1 MTPSVRQKKLAILGI
16 LKNETGPTP
25 GKDLAVVLGAQGLE
39 VSDRTVRMY
48 LQELEDEGFLVQ
60 SPRKGRTIT
69 EAGLRELESENAL
82 SRVGTLSSKINQMIY
97 DMNFDLNLGR
107 GTVIVNVT
115 FVAPGVLK
123 EHLDNLLQVYEQ
135 GFAMGRLVGL
145 LSPGTV
151 VNPNTV
157 VPQGRVG
164 LCTVCSV
171 ALNGVFLKHGIPVN
185 SLFSGLLEVRN
196 RVSQRFVEVIHYNG
210 TSIDPLA
217 LFIQAGMTDY
227 LGAIS
232 TGNGR
237 IGAGYREVPAGS
249 YDLVTRL
256 AERLKAIGLGAVETI
271 GKPGQNVYNVPVNE
285 GACGMVVIGGLNP
298 TAVFEEAGVRVD
310 SRALGG
316 VLEFSELFPY
326 TELVGRLE
334 AMVGTVLREG

>member
-1 MTPSVRQKKLAILGI
+1 MSATVRQKKLAILGI
-16 LKNETGPTP
+16 LKNESEPTG
-25 GKDLAVVLGAQGLE
+25 GKELSEILASQGLD

-48 LQELEDEGFLVQ
+48 LQELEDEGFLAQ
-60 SPRKGRTIT
+60 SPRKGRSIT
-69 EAGLRELESENAL
+69 EAGLRELDSEKAL
-82 SRVGTLSSKINQMIY
+82 SRVGILSSKINQMIY
-97 DMNFDLNLGR
+97 DMDFDLNLGR
-107 GTVIVNVT
+107 GSVIVNVT
-115 FVAPGVLK
+115 FVTPSVLR
-123 EHLDNLLQVYEQ
+123 EYLDKLMMVYEQ

-145 LSPGTV
+145 LAPGAA
-151 VNPNTV
+151 VNQNTV
-157 VPQGRVG
+157 VPPGKVG

-185 SLFSGLLEVRN
+185 SLFSGVLEVKN
-196 RVSQRFVEVIHYNG
+196 RVSQRFVEIIYYNG

-249 YDLVTRL
+249 YELVNKL

-271 GKPGQNVYNVPVNE
+271 GKPGQNVYNIPVNE
-285 GACGMVVIGGLNP
+285 GACGVVVIGGLNP
-298 TAVFEEAGVRVD
+298 TAVFEESGVRVD

-326 TELVGRLE
+326 TDLPARLDRL
-334 AMVGTVLREG
+334 APRTI